1 MSVKRH
7 NFVLG
12 GRPTTG
18 NEDGDGIM
26 ASDEMDRS
34 YKKIPDIFPPAIF
47 RVCGRTRMGD
57 LVM

>member
-1 MSVKRH
+1 MSVKMH
-7 NFVLG
+7 NFLLG

-34 YKKIPDIFPPAIF
+34 YKKNSDIFAPAIF
-47 RVCGRTRMGD
+47 
-57 LVM
+57 